1 MFLWILQD
9 SASLIVYWHV
19 LKPRWLLPV
28 VMVKGH
34 NRAGLELPRLI
45 TTFPLTQD
53 KANAGRSVA
62 GWFILNRYVANYIF

>member
-1 MFLWILQD
+1 M
-9 SASLIVYWHV
+9 
-19 LKPRWLLPV
+19 LPV